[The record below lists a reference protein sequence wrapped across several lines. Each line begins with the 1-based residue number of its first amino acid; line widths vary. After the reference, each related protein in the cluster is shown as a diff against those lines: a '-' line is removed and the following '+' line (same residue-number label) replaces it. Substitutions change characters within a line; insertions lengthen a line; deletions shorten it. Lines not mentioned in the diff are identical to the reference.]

1 MSSRHFDIEREY
13 HIRPYT
19 DENEPCQKT
28 FKSDYCALSN
38 RPIFTVFDPA
48 QWKTAGGLLWF

>member
-1 MSSRHFDIEREY
+1 LTSNVNTAFA
-13 HIRPYT
+13 HILMKM
-19 DENEPCQKT
+19 KT

-48 QWKTAGGLLWF
+48 Q